1 MSTVDATVEA
11 AAEPAGETA
20 VVLRIRNTTR
30 APVSVP
36 NPDLGRPGEGSGWE
50 WSADAY
56 RASLL
61 MSFGTL
67 RVVVRDED
75 GEEVEKAA
83 VSTWSTPVRWPDVV
97 LEPGAGLDV
106 VIPLGPLFRL
116 EAGKR
121 YRVEAEYGGVIG
133 EGEFE
138 A

>member
-1 MSTVDATVEA
+1 MSTVDATIEA
-11 AAEPAGETA
+11 GAEPAGETA
-20 VVLRIRNTTR
+20 VVLHVVNTSD

-36 NPDLGRPGEGSGWE
+36 NPDLGRPAEDSGWE

-61 MSFGTL
+61 MSFGML

-75 GEEVEKAA
+75 GEEVEKAL
-83 VSTWSTPVRWPDVV
+83 VSTWSTPVRWPDIV

-106 VIPLGPLFRL
+106 VIPLRPLFQL

-121 YRVEAEYGGVIG
+121 YRVEAEYGGVRG
-133 EGEFE
+133 RGGFE